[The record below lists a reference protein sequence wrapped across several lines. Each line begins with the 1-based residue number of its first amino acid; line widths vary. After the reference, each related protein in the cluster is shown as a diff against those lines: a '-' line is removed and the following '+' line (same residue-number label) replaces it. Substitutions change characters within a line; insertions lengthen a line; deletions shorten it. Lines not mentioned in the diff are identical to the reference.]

1 MKSSPTNALPS
12 EVQALVN
19 QTIESLKDLVPPTPS
34 FVSDEIQDAVFE
46 AIDAVDKDMRA
57 LNLAIHDNPE
67 LMFKEVK
74 AHAHLVSALTK
85 LGFTL
90 TNPSS
95 LPTAFVATYTH
106 GKGGRVFGFNSEFDA
121 LPNVGHA
128 CGHNLIAVVGV
139 AAAVGLKAAL
149 KACNIAGTVKLIG
162 TPAEEGGGGK
172 VILIREGLYD
182 DLDACAMAHPGGGY
196 GPTPFTGSAHIGGPA
211 SLARAGFDIEFHG
224 RGAHAGAAP
233 WMGIN
238 ALDAAVQGYTAV
250 SMLRQQLE
258 PTMRVHGI
266 IQGSEQWA
274 QNIIPSYAKVS
285 YSTRA
290 MTVKDCLTLRKK
302 TIACF
307 QSAAEATGCS
317 IDISAKDDEVYA
329 DMRNNEPL
337 SLSYASFMEKAFG
350 DKIATEGMTTASTDF
365 GNVTYKVPSFSAGYE
380 IPSPVGAGNHTAGFA
395 ASAGKPEAHKLS
407 MKVAKGLAVIGA
419 KFLSDSEFAK
429 ETKKA
434 FEKFKK
440 ETGDLQAPSLSEGF
454 EML

>member
-1 MKSSPTNALPS
+1 MTPTVSNQLPTDL
-12 EVQALVN
+12 QALVN
-19 QTIESLKDLVPPTPS
+19 QTIKSLKDLVPPTPS

-46 AIDAVDKDMRA
+46 AVDAIDKDMRA

-67 LMFKEVK
+67 LGFKEVK
-74 AHAHLVSALTK
+74 AHANLVAALTK

-90 TNPSS
+90 SNPSS

-121 LPNVGHA
+121 LKDVGHA

-139 AAAVGLKAAL
+139 AAAAGLKAAL
-149 KACNIAGTVKLIG
+149 KARNIPGTVKLIG

-172 VILIREGLYD
+172 VILLREGVYD

-196 GPTPFTGSAHIGGPA
+196 GPSPWAGSVTVGGPA
-211 SLARAGFDIEFHG
+211 TLARAGFEIEFHG

-238 ALDAAVQGYTAV
+238 ALDAAIQGYTAV

-266 IQGSEQWA
+266 ILGSERWA
-274 QNIIPSYAKVS
+274 QNIIPNYAKVS

-290 MTVKDCLTLRKK
+290 LNVKDCLTLRKK

-307 QSAAEATGCS
+307 QSAAEATGCT
-317 IDISAKDDEVYA
+317 IEISTPEDEIYA
-329 DMRNNEPL
+329 DVWNNEPMA
-337 SLSYASFMEKAFG
+337 LSYAAFMEKTFG
-350 DKIATEGMTTASTDF
+350 DKIQREGLGTASTDY
-365 GNVTYKVPSFSAGYE
+365 GNVTYRLPAFTPNFA
-380 IPSPVGAGNHTAGFA
+380 IPSPLGSGNHTAGFTE
-395 ASAGKPEAHKLS
+395 SAGKPEAHRLA

-419 KFLSDSEFAK
+419 KFLSDDEFAK

-434 FEKFKK
+434 FEQWKK
-440 ETGDLQAPSLSEGF
+440 GLGEPQAPAVSDEF